1 MPNDRVL
8 VMLDMVEDLLARI
21 RVEMG
26 VAGVNQPGMY
36 QGAIGASP
44 GAGYVLPNILDR
56 TALERIQAEV
66 NAALDTDNPDSA
78 YMEDLTRAA
87 STVTTKP
94 VPTTETQPPAPTF
107 TPRPDLL
114 VPFAGGGRSPGGKPW
129 STNPDE
135 TDGEEVPDE

>member
-21 RVEMG
+21 RGEMG
-26 VAGVNQPGMY
+26 ALPMPEGMHLLHPS
-36 QGAIGASP
+36 GTP
-44 GAGYVLPNILDR
+44 
-56 TALERIQAEV
+56 
-66 NAALDTDNPDSA
+66 LDTDNPDSA

-135 TDGEEVPDE
+135 TDGEEASDVG